1 MPNNGVFDEARVFSF
16 EKMSGPISV
25 KGLKIGLMICEDM
38 WFSDVSESL
47 LESGADILVIINGS
61 PYDQSK
67 EDERLSEAVSRVA
80 ETSLPLIYVN
90 QVGGQDELV
99 FDGTSFVLDASS
111 NLCRQS
117 PSWEEDISINKL
129 QFDEDGINKISKSKL
144 RTVSSGM
151 EAKYQAMIMGLSE
164 YVNNYSFNGV
174 VLGLSGGID
183 SALSAAIAVDALGK
197 KNVRGLRMPSSISS
211 KGSLREAEESA
222 RLLNIKLE
230 TIDISGLVESYEKHL
245 ENIFSNTKKDTT
257 EENIQSRIRGVLL
270 MAVSNKFGEMLLST
284 GNKSEISV
292 GYTTIYGDMNGGF
305 NVLKDAYKTDVYAIA
320 KWRNENFSK
329 KFMGPNGIVVPIKS
343 LTKPP
348 SAELSLNQ
356 KDQDNLPPYGLL
368 DEILKMLIEEEK
380 SLDDVVKSGYDY
392 ELVKKIYKL
401 SCSI

>member
-1 MPNNGVFDEARVFSF
+1 
-16 EKMSGPISV
+16 
-25 KGLKIGLMICEDM
+25 
-38 WFSDVSESL
+38 
-47 LESGADILVIINGS
+47 
-61 PYDQSK
+61 
-67 EDERLSEAVSRVA
+67 
-80 ETSLPLIYVN
+80 
-90 QVGGQDELV
+90 
-99 FDGTSFVLDASS
+99 
-111 NLCRQS
+111 
-117 PSWEEDISINKL
+117 
-129 QFDEDGINKISKSKL
+129 
-144 RTVSSGM
+144 
-151 EAKYQAMIMGLSE
+151 MGLSE
-164 YVNNYSFNGV
+164 YVKNNNFNGV

-329 KFMGPNGIVVPIKS
+329 NFMGPNGIVVPIKS

-380 SLDDVVKSGYDY
+380 SLDDVVKSGYDN

-401 SCSI
+401 ILFSEYKRRQSPPGVKLTGRSFGKERRYPITNRYSQ